1 MAFERRVASVV
12 SLAKGKKRKENKDLY
27 KKWNYDRTETLVK
40 GVEVESIY
48 FRAWSFEEYF
58 TRRKVERFF
67 GKSDLES
74 NEERSGKVFFQKRG
88 KKRVKELEYGISLP
102 CLFIHLTTLRLRT
115 TKKRRLRGRDE
126 RGHMSRGRKKRVR
139 TVSSRFYFAS
149 CPFLFGI
156 SGTTRKWREHE
167 FHRFLTYSALLRL
180 FPRRR
185 YEVKNNIISLS
196 ERDPRSCTLVVS
208 RFE

>member
-1 MAFERRVASVV
+1 MELWSHGNTRERSWSRVYLFPCLVRFPSKNTLLVEKLKDF
-12 SLAKGKKRKENKDLY
+12 SENRISKVT
-27 KKWNYDRTETLVK
+27 KN
-40 GVEVESIY
+40 GVEKY
-48 FRAWSFEEYF
+48 FS
-58 TRRKVERFF
+58 
-67 GKSDLES
+67 KS
-74 NEERSGKVFFQKRG
+74 EERSEWKNWNMGFLSPVYLYTWPPSVYEK
-88 KKRVKELEYGISLP
+88 S
-102 CLFIHLTTLRLRT
+102 

-149 CPFLFGI
+149 CPFLLGI